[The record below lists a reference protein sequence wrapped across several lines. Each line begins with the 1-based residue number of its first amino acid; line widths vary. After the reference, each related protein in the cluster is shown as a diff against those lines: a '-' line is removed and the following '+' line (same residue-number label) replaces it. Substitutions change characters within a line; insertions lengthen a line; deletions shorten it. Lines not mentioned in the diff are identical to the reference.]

1 MAIYNG
7 VMINMDEVLYIEP
20 YSSNEIRVTFK
31 NNRLLFI
38 EIVKN
43 STVKEA
49 LRLIQV
55 DYENF
60 LCNIKK

>member
-7 VMINMDEVLYIEP
+7 VMINMEEVLYIEP
-20 YSSNEIRVTFK
+20 YSSNQIRITFK
-31 NNRLLFI
+31 NEDLLFV

-60 LCNIKK
+60 LCSIKK

>member
-20 YSSNEIRVTFK
+20 YSSNQIRITFK
-31 NNRLLFI
+31 NKSLLFV

-60 LCNIKK
+60 LCSIKK

>member
-7 VMINMDEVLYIEP
+7 VMINMEEVLYIEP
-20 YSSNEIRVTFK
+20 YSSNQIRITFK
-31 NNRLLFI
+31 NEDLLFI

-60 LCNIKK
+60 LCSIKK